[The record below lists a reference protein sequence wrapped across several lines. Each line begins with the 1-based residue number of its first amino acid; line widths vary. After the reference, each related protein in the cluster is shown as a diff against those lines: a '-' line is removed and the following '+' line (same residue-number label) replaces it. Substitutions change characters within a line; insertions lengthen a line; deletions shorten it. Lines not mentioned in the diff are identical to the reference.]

1 MRKSFVGFFVLVAA
15 RCWSA
20 DLAQNTPIPDEQILS
35 AIREGGRY
43 AAKVLLDE
51 RGKSRCDYSLL
62 EGTWQDYEPA
72 WHTGQLILGLLRAF
86 EITGDS
92 QLLAAAKRAGEWWIS
107 LAITNHPKLNGMVS
121 AIHGDG
127 IDYIIFATISDGS
140 AGLFRL
146 SRTTGDDRFAR
157 IPTQAG
163 EWMFEHMYEPNSRMF
178 YDAVDPRSGE
188 VMKTW
193 NPFWPEKDK
202 QGLNDVARPNNEGSL
217 YKDMYEYTRNEKY
230 KKLFLEL
237 CESLLEK
244 QGPEGL
250 WMQFTPN
257 DQVKGTLH
265 PRFHLWYAESLLE
278 GYALSHDNRF
288 LQAALKTGRFY
299 TKIQQPNGA
308 FYYSNNLDGS
318 ADTYSISGS
327 TSAFAGL
334 FWLRL
339 KSYAHTSEF
348 DAPIQK
354 SLQWILKNRY
364 GTDHPDKN
372 LAGGFIE
379 IRTKARKAGLRILQR
394 DIATAFALRFLAD
407 YYQSNR

>member
-1 MRKSFVGFFVLVAA
+1 MRKRIFGMLCIVCGLGNALAQRPTVPAEQIVAA
-15 RCWSA
+15 
-20 DLAQNTPIPDEQILS
+20 
-35 AIREGGRY
+35 IRDGGRY

-51 RGKSRCDYSLL
+51 HGKSRCDYSLL
-62 EGTWQDYEPA
+62 DGSWHDYEPA
-72 WHTGQLILGLLRAF
+72 WHTGQLILGLLRAY
-86 EITGDS
+86 EITSDKD
-92 QLLAAAKRAGEWWIS
+92 LLAAAKRAGEWWIS
-107 LAITNHPKLNGMVS
+107 LAITDHPKLAGMLS

-127 IDYIIFATISDGS
+127 IDYIIFSTISDGS

-146 SRTTGDDRFAR
+146 YRTTGDERFAR
-157 IPTQAG
+157 VPTRAG
-163 EWMFEHMYEPNSRMF
+163 EWMYKHMYEPNSRMF
-178 YDAVDPRSGE
+178 YDAVDPRSGV

-193 NPFWPEKDK
+193 SPFWPDKEK

-217 YKDMYEYTRNEKY
+217 YKDMYEYTGDESY
-230 KKLFLEL
+230 KKLFVEL

-244 QGPEGL
+244 QGEEGL
-250 WMQFTPN
+250 WMAFTPN
-257 DQVKGTLH
+257 DQSKGTLH

-278 GYALSHDNRF
+278 GYALTHDSRYVE
-288 LQAALKTGRFY
+288 AALKTGRFY

-339 KSYAHTSEF
+339 KSYAQTDEF
-348 DAPIQK
+348 DLAIQK
-354 SLQWILKNRY
+354 SLRWILDNRY
-364 GTDHPDKN
+364 GADHADKN
-372 LAGGFIE
+372 LAGGFME
-379 IRTKARKAGLRILQR
+379 IRSKARKAGLKILQR

-407 YYQSNR
+407 YYQSIH